1 MSEIPASQRSWWRQP
16 PLWVGAVPLL
26 IFLLV
31 SAVDL
36 ALAKQFTEEGK
47 AVVSNALGGIWQW
60 MVVLLFLIA
69 IVMAISPVGRV
80 RLGGVDAKPSL
91 KFFDWCAV
99 LICTLL
105 AGGGVFWSAAEP
117 LSRAAA
123 SRFPSRVCTTGCG
136 LPLCLA
142 VAQSGGTNL

>member
-1 MSEIPASQRSWWRQP
+1 MSDTPTSPRSWWRQP

-31 SAVDL
+31 SAIDL
-36 ALAKQFTEEGK
+36 ALAKQFTDSGK
-47 AVVSNALGGIWQW
+47 AIVSDTLGGLAMDGGAAVSDRAGARHQ
-60 MVVLLFLIA
+60 
-69 IVMAISPVGRV
+69 PGRQAAT
-80 RLGGVDAKPSL
+80 GGADAKPSL

-117 LSRAAA
+117 LYH
-123 SRFPSRVCTTGCG
+123 FQTPSPIFSGIEG
-136 LPLCLA
+136 ALP
-142 VAQSGGTNL
+142 QPWIPPWR